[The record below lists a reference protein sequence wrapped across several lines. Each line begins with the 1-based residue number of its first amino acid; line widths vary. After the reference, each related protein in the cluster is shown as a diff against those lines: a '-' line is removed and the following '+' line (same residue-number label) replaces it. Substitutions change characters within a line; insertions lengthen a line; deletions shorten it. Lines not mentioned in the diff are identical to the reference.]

1 VKRQGD
7 RRIKKLRPGESPGGA
22 HWSTSGNVSSD
33 STLTLPV
40 SDDLLGEGREETAGH
55 SGRSRSVWNRSHVGS
70 TASWLAAAP
79 SVAAGLAAA
88 VAGVASGL
96 TAAVGAAVATL
107 LGRVERLEETEEL
120 VLLAAT
126 GVAAAVASVAGGLA
140 AAIGVAARLAAAIAS
155 VTSGLAAAVAS
166 VTSRLA
172 AAVFAAAV
180 VLRLALREQA
190 LQPAEKFMLLTA
202 SGVAAA
208 AASIASGLAASVPC
222 ITSWL
227 AAAIGIAARLAAAIA
242 SITGWLTTRITAA
255 VVAEHPVKELE
266 TIRLATNG
274 RTEGQHAEVQHTLHR
289 ATSPLLVDQARF

>member
-33 STLTLPV
+33 STLKLLGP
-40 SDDLLGEGREETAGH
+40 DDLLSESSEETAGH
-55 SGRSRSVWNRSHVGS
+55 SGGSRSVWHWGHVGF
-70 TASWLAAAP
+70 ASWLAAAG
-79 SVAAGLAAA
+79 SIAAGLAAA

-96 TAAVGAAVATL
+96 TAAVGAAVASL
-107 LGRVERLEETEEL
+107 LRRVDRLEQAEET
-120 VLLAAT
+120 VLLAAA
-126 GVAAAVASVAGGLA
+126 GVAAAAASVASWLAAAVAGVASWLAAAVGIAAGLA
-140 AAIGVAARLAAAIAS
+140 AAI
-155 VTSGLAAAVAS
+155 AS